1 MMCSLILKLF
11 LEYYEGKIDDFE
23 ICKAINVFSEQH
35 FLDSSFQ
42 CALSNNY
49 SFSHEVDM
57 VTSGTTTGYRT
68 IYKYSNVQT
77 IGLIEKECKYPHGKN
92 YSILFSNFLNR
103 PNFIISEYHEN
114 RHTHCISYSE
124 LSRENI
130 LKITEKISSLS
141 NHVAIWTSDKNNLM
155 FLLSDNYFVDFLL
168 QNKERISIINTGI
181 SPFFKKKKL
190 LENGF
195 HINDNMIDWYSGLN
209 FYTCKYNKKHILP
222 IFYAEENKSTNLLNL
237 SLRGRMV
244 PKSDYF
250 DYSPLGYC
258 ECGKTHY
265 DLKFIPHIKTTPI
278 VDGEYFYDMEI
289 PELLEGSYYN
299 LQFVQIDEKTLDIYY
314 TGNLID
320 YDRQIIEER
329 TKMFQFKNYKP
340 NSVFSINHKQPPF
353 HKIYYQK
360 QFL

>member
-1 MMCSLILKLF
+1 MCSLILKLF

-130 LKITEKISSLS
+130 LK
-141 NHVAIWTSDKNNLM
+141 
-155 FLLSDNYFVDFLL
+155 
-168 QNKERISIINTGI
+168 
-181 SPFFKKKKL
+181 
-190 LENGF
+190 
-195 HINDNMIDWYSGLN
+195 
-209 FYTCKYNKKHILP
+209 
-222 IFYAEENKSTNLLNL
+222 
-237 SLRGRMV
+237 
-244 PKSDYF
+244 
-250 DYSPLGYC
+250 
-258 ECGKTHY
+258 
-265 DLKFIPHIKTTPI
+265 
-278 VDGEYFYDMEI
+278 
-289 PELLEGSYYN
+289 
-299 LQFVQIDEKTLDIYY
+299 
-314 TGNLID
+314 
-320 YDRQIIEER
+320 
-329 TKMFQFKNYKP
+329 
-340 NSVFSINHKQPPF
+340 
-353 HKIYYQK
+353 
-360 QFL
+360 